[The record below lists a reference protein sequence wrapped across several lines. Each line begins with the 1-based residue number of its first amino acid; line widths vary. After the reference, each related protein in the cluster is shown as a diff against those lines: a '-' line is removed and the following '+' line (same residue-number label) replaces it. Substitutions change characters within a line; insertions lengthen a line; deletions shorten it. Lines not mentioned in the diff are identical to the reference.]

1 MGATDVGEK
10 DTVRASAFE
19 HVEGLGTGTVSI
31 GSSSSQSISLS
42 SSLVLIKNKILR
54 RITVREPIFM

>member
-31 GSSSSQSISLS
+31 G
-42 SSLVLIKNKILR
+42 
-54 RITVREPIFM
+54 